1 LIWTRRGKIGAP
13 KICHE
18 RPMNTENF
26 SCNILGSNT
35 NRILS
40 ASFHSIDKLEH
51 FFVVTNLFHYF
62 RTLTCTGSY

>member
-13 KICHE
+13 KKCHK

-40 ASFHSIDKLEH
+40 ASFELLI
-51 FFVVTNLFHYF
+51 FIV
-62 RTLTCTGSY
+62 